1 MCKESCSKML
11 TSYPTIQTVPN
22 RNTVHLYRKMV
33 LFIIR
38 KKPDLSSR
46 AWNLLT
52 GLTLIPHQKQNRVY
66 IKIDITRETIY
77 IGM

>member
-1 MCKESCSKML
+1 
-11 TSYPTIQTVPN
+11 
-22 RNTVHLYRKMV
+22 MV

-77 IGM
+77 IGR